1 MMRAPSGWAVA
12 VRNPAGEIVASAHQ
26 APRLSSRSA
35 WARMPLTRGVMV
47 LGESLVLGYR
57 ALAWSAHKST
67 EEPESEAEPVSKRQ
81 ISLSMAVALV
91 FFVGVFIVL
100 PLLAVRLTGLG
111 ADTWAFQAV
120 EAVVRIALFVGYIWA
135 IGRMEDIR
143 RVFAYHGAEHMTIH
157 AYESD
162 QPLDLEHIGSH
173 PPQHPRC
180 GTSFLLI
187 VMLVAIAVFGL
198 VGDLPWYWLIVSRVA
213 LLPVIAGISYEILKL
228 GALRPE
234 GWLGRTLAAPGL
246 WLQRLTTRSPE
257 EPMMEVAIVALLFA
271 LTPEEVAEVKARGAV
286 ADGALRAFGH

>member
-12 VRNPAGEIVASAHQ
+12 VRAPSGEIVAQAHHL
-26 APRLSSRSA
+26 PRLSSRSV
-35 WARMPLTRGVMV
+35 WARVPLVRGVMV

-67 EEPESEAEPVSKRQ
+67 EEPDAPEETISKRQ
-81 ISLSMAVALV
+81 ISLSMAVALA

-100 PLLAVRLTGLG
+100 PLLAVRLTGFG
-111 ADTWAFQAV
+111 ADTLAFQAI
-120 EAVVRIALFVGYIWA
+120 EAGIRIALFVGYIWA

-157 AYESD
+157 AYEAD

-187 VMLVAIAVFGL
+187 VMLTAIVVFGL
-198 VGDLPWYWLIVSRVA
+198 VGELPWFWLIASRVL
-213 LLPVIAGISYEILKL
+213 LLPVIAGISYEVLKL
-228 GALRPE
+228 GALRPD
-234 GWLGRTLAAPGL
+234 GWFSRILAAPGL
-246 WLQRLTTRSPE
+246 WLQRLTTRPPE
-257 EPMMEVAIVALLFA
+257 PSMMEVAVASLLFA
-271 LTPEEVAEVKARGAV
+271 LTSEEVEEVKARGAV
-286 ADGALRAFGH
+286 ADGAWRAFGG

>member
-12 VRNPAGEIVASAHQ
+12 VRNPAGEIVAQAHKL
-26 APRLSSRSA
+26 PRLSSRSV
-35 WARMPLTRGVMV
+35 WARTPLVRGVMT
-47 LGESLVLGYR
+47 LGESLALGYR
-57 ALAWSAHKST
+57 ALAWSAHKSA
-67 EEPESEAEPVSKRQ
+67 EEPGAEEEPISKRQ
-81 ISLSMAVALV
+81 ISLSMALALV
-91 FFVGVFIVL
+91 FFAAIFIVL

-111 ADTWAFQAV
+111 ADTWAFQGV
-120 EAVVRIALFVGYIWA
+120 EAAVRIALFVGYIWA

-157 AYESD
+157 AYERD

-187 VMLVAIAVFGL
+187 VMITAIVVFGL
-198 VGDLPWYWLIVSRVA
+198 VGDLPWFWLIASRVA
-213 LLPVIAGISYEILKL
+213 LLPVIAGISYEVLKL

-234 GWLGRTLAAPGL
+234 GWLGRTLVAPGL

-257 EPMMEVAIVALLFA
+257 EPMMEVAVAALLFA

-286 ADGALRAFGH
+286 ADGAWRAFGH

>member
-12 VRNPAGEIVASAHQ
+12 VRAPSGEIVAQAHHL
-26 APRLSSRSA
+26 PRLSSRSV
-35 WARMPLTRGVMV
+35 WARVPLVRGVMV

-67 EEPESEAEPVSKRQ
+67 EEPGAVEETVSKRQ

-100 PLLAVRLTGLG
+100 PLLAVRLTGFG
-111 ADTWAFQAV
+111 ADTLAFQAI
-120 EAVVRIALFVGYIWA
+120 EAGIRITLFVGYIWA

-157 AYESD
+157 AYEAD
-162 QPLDLEHIGSH
+162 QPLDLEHIASH

-187 VMLVAIAVFGL
+187 VMLTAIVVFGL
-198 VGDLPWYWLIVSRVA
+198 VGELPWFWLIASRVL
-213 LLPVIAGISYEILKL
+213 LLPVIAGISYEVLKL
-228 GALRPE
+228 GALRPD
-234 GWLGRTLAAPGL
+234 GWFSRILAAPGL
-246 WLQRLTTRSPE
+246 WLQRLTTRPPE
-257 EPMMEVAIVALLFA
+257 PPMMEVAVASLLFA
-271 LTPEEVAEVKARGAV
+271 LTPEEVEEVKARGRV
-286 ADGALRAFGH
+286 ADGAWRAFGG

>member
-12 VRNPAGEIVASAHQ
+12 VRNPAGEIVAQAHKL
-26 APRLSSRSA
+26 PRLSSRSV
-35 WARMPLTRGVMV
+35 WARTPLVRGVMT
-47 LGESLVLGYR
+47 LGESLALGYR
-57 ALAWSAHKST
+57 ALAWSAHKSS
-67 EEPESEAEPVSKRQ
+67 EEPGAEEEPISKRQ
-81 ISLSMAVALV
+81 ISLSMALALV
-91 FFVGVFIVL
+91 FFAGIFIVL

-111 ADTWAFQAV
+111 ADTWAFQGA
-120 EAVVRIALFVGYIWA
+120 EAAVRIALFVGYIWV

-157 AYESD
+157 AYERD

-187 VMLVAIAVFGL
+187 VMITAIVVFGL
-198 VGDLPWYWLIVSRVA
+198 VGDLPWYWLIASRVA
-213 LLPVIAGISYEILKL
+213 LLPVIAGISYEVLKL

-234 GWLGRTLAAPGL
+234 GRLGRMLAAPGL

-257 EPMMEVAIVALLFA
+257 EPMMEVAVAALLFA
-271 LTPEEVAEVKARGAV
+271 LTPEEVTEVQARGAV
-286 ADGALRAFGH
+286 ADGAWRAFGH